1 MFSGIVQEIGEVT
14 EAGGGRLAVAS
25 QTLARGL
32 RPGDSVAVNGVCV
45 TVVELPLEGFHADV
59 MPETERRTT
68 IGSLRRGD
76 AVNLER
82 SLAMGD
88 PVGGHLVAGH
98 VDEVGPVTLLRED
111 GNARW
116 ATIDITPQLAPLL
129 AEKGCVA
136 VDGISLTVV
145 DAFPAAFTVSLIPHT
160 LANTTAGRWT
170 AGSRVNIE
178 ADLLA
183 RYVQRALA
191 PRDSATPAGVT
202 TPRG

>member
-1 MFSGIVQEIGEVT
+1 MFSGIVQEMGEVT

-25 QTLARGL
+25 HTVPRGL

-45 TVVELPLEGFHADV
+45 TVADLPLNGFQADV

-68 IGSLRRGD
+68 IGSLQPRD

-82 SLAMGD
+82 SLGLGD
-88 PVGGHLVAGH
+88 PIGGHLVAGH
-98 VDEVGPVTLLRED
+98 VDAVGTITMLRDD

-116 ATIDITPQLAPLL
+116 ATIEVMPQLAPLL

-145 DAFPAAFTVSLIPHT
+145 DTFPAAFTVSLIPHT
-160 LANTTAGRWT
+160 LAQTTAGHWT

-178 ADLLA
+178 ADLVA
-183 RYVQRALA
+183 RYVQRLLA
-191 PRDSATPAGVT
+191 PHHTATPVGVIT
-202 TPRG
+202 SGG